1 MLHQHA
7 RRLPSRL
14 QPPDDLLRQL
24 QQVPP
29 YRLQFRDVLHRQL
42 LQARLLPYRLQ
53 VLLLDQ
59 HYQPRLLL
67 PVGLRRRL
75 PSKDSDEPRPRLHHR
90 SSHRSS
96 HRRLAKHHR

>member
-24 QQVPP
+24 QQIPP
-29 YRLQFRDVLHRQL
+29 YRLRFRDVLHRQL

-53 VLLLDQ
+53 VLLLNQ

-75 PSKDSDEPRPRLHHR
+75 PSKDSDEPRPWLHHR
-90 SSHRSS
+90 SSHR
-96 HRRLAKHHR
+96 RLEKHHR

>member
-42 LQARLLPYRLQ
+42 LKACLLPCRLQ

-59 HYQPRLLL
+59 HCQPRLLL
-67 PVGLRRRL
+67 PVGL

-90 SSHRSS
+90 SSHR
-96 HRRLAKHHR
+96 RLAKHHR